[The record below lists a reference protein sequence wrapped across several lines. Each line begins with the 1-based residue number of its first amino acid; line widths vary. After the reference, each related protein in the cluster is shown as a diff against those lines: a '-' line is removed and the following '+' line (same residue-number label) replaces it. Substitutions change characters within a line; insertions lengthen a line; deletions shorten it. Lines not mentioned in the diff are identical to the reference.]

1 MERRFVIIWNC
12 QFIFCPRVQRP
23 HIDICAA
30 IMLPVLFTYLQ
41 LRFRIIHWCNDHIS
55 LFPIRHLQFRFAFVF
70 RVDILVSWQLWSLYG
85 SGFIASVWT
94 VEHHS
99 YFKRMTHTHTHRT
112 WWYDRSIV
120 YMLDYIQCLKTHCKW
135 AEARAWAWAR
145 LWNCRLS
152 ASRQMQFTINT
163 HHKLLHRIYIYIST
177 WSPFLLCHLGFST
190 IVFFSFH

>member
-1 MERRFVIIWNC
+1 MIIWNC

-99 YFKRMTHTHTHRT
+99 YFKRMTHTHTHT
-112 WWYDRSIV
+112 EHGDTIG
-120 YMLDYIQCLKTHCKW
+120 
-135 AEARAWAWAR
+135 
-145 LWNCRLS
+145 RLS
-152 ASRQMQFTINT
+152 ICLTTFNVLRLTVSELKRAHERELAYEIADSQLAGKCNS
-163 HHKLLHRIYIYIST
+163 L
-177 WSPFLLCHLGFST
+177 
-190 IVFFSFH
+190 